1 MAQIKSLNLIN
12 FKSYSSF
19 NKVINS
25 KNIVLTGPNGS
36 GKTNIL
42 EALSFFSNSKGLRSE
57 KLNNQIKKRFIF
69 LLIIFVCF
77 STSIFLISY
86 SLKDQIA
93 YFVEPTDLK
102 SMDGIENKYLRV
114 GGLVKK
120 NSLKFIDGSWIFEVI
135 DQNQNSVN
143 VVFSKTLPNLVE
155 EDKGIIVEGK
165 FVDNIFVAEIV
176 LAKHDENYMPQSA
189 IDKLKEEGK
198 WRGN

>member
-1 MAQIKSLNLIN
+1 MRII
-12 FKSYSSF
+12 
-19 NKVINS
+19 
-25 KNIVLTGPNGS
+25 
-36 GKTNIL
+36 
-42 EALSFFSNSKGLRSE
+42 

-69 LLIIFVCF
+69 LLIIFACF
-77 STSIFLISY
+77 SASIFLISY

-114 GGLVKK
+114 GGLVKI
-120 NSLKFIDGSWIFEVI
+120 NSLKFFDGNWTFEVI

-155 EDKGIIVEGK
+155 ENKGIIVEGK
-165 FVDNIFVAEIV
+165 FIDNIFVAEIV

>member
-1 MAQIKSLNLIN
+1 M
-12 FKSYSSF
+12 
-19 NKVINS
+19 
-25 KNIVLTGPNGS
+25 
-36 GKTNIL
+36 
-42 EALSFFSNSKGLRSE
+42 
-57 KLNNQIKKRFIF
+57 
-69 LLIIFVCF
+69 LIIFVCF

-102 SMDGIENKYLRV
+102 SMSGIENKYLRV
-114 GGLVKK
+114 GGLVKT
-120 NSLKFIDGSWIFEVI
+120 NSLKFIDGSWIFEVV

-155 EDKGIIVEGK
+155 ENKGIIVEGK
-165 FVDNIFVAEIV
+165 FIDNIFVAEIV

-189 IDKLKEEGK
+189 IEKLKEEGK

>member
-1 MAQIKSLNLIN
+1 MRII
-12 FKSYSSF
+12 
-19 NKVINS
+19 
-25 KNIVLTGPNGS
+25 
-36 GKTNIL
+36 
-42 EALSFFSNSKGLRSE
+42 
-57 KLNNQIKKRFIF
+57 KLNNQIKKRFVF

-165 FVDNIFVAEIV
+165 FIDNIFVAEIV

>member
-1 MAQIKSLNLIN
+1 MRII
-12 FKSYSSF
+12 
-19 NKVINS
+19 
-25 KNIVLTGPNGS
+25 
-36 GKTNIL
+36 
-42 EALSFFSNSKGLRSE
+42 

-69 LLIIFVCF
+69 LLIIFACF

-114 GGLVKK
+114 GGLVKI
-120 NSLKFIDGSWIFEVI
+120 NSLKFLDGNWTFEVI
-135 DQNQNSVN
+135 DKNQNAVN

-155 EDKGIIVEGK
+155 ENKGIIVEGK
-165 FVDNIFVAEIV
+165 FIDNIFVAEIV

>member
-1 MAQIKSLNLIN
+1 MRII
-12 FKSYSSF
+12 
-19 NKVINS
+19 
-25 KNIVLTGPNGS
+25 
-36 GKTNIL
+36 
-42 EALSFFSNSKGLRSE
+42 
-57 KLNNQIKKRFIF
+57 KLNNQIKKRFVF

-102 SMDGIENKYLRV
+102 GMDGIENKYLRV

-120 NSLKFIDGSWIFEVI
+120 NTLKFVDGSWIFEVI

-165 FVDNIFVAEIV
+165 FVDNIFFAEIV

>member
-1 MAQIKSLNLIN
+1 MRII
-12 FKSYSSF
+12 
-19 NKVINS
+19 
-25 KNIVLTGPNGS
+25 
-36 GKTNIL
+36 
-42 EALSFFSNSKGLRSE
+42 

-69 LLIIFVCF
+69 LIIIFACF
-77 STSIFLISY
+77 STSIFLIGY

-114 GGLVKK
+114 GGLVKIDR
-120 NSLKFIDGSWIFEVI
+120 LKFLDGNWVFEVV

-143 VVFSKTLPNLVE
+143 VVFAKTLPNLVE
-155 EDKGIIVEGK
+155 ENKGIIVEGK
-165 FVDNIFVAEIV
+165 FIDNIFVAEIV

>member
-1 MAQIKSLNLIN
+1 MRII
-12 FKSYSSF
+12 
-19 NKVINS
+19 
-25 KNIVLTGPNGS
+25 
-36 GKTNIL
+36 
-42 EALSFFSNSKGLRSE
+42 

-69 LLIIFVCF
+69 LLIIFACF
-77 STSIFLISY
+77 STSIFLIGY

-93 YFVEPTDLK
+93 YYVEPTDLK

-165 FVDNIFVAEIV
+165 FIDNIFVAEIV

>member
-1 MAQIKSLNLIN
+1 MR
-12 FKSYSSF
+12 
-19 NKVINS
+19 VI
-25 KNIVLTGPNGS
+25 
-36 GKTNIL
+36 
-42 EALSFFSNSKGLRSE
+42 

-69 LLIIFVCF
+69 LLIIFTCF
-77 STSIFLISY
+77 SASIFLISY

-114 GGLVKK
+114 GGLVKT
-120 NSLKFIDGSWIFEVI
+120 NRLKFLDGNWIFEVV

-155 EDKGIIVEGK
+155 ENKGIIVEGK
-165 FVDNIFVAEIV
+165 FIDNIFVAEIV

>member
-1 MAQIKSLNLIN
+1 MRII
-12 FKSYSSF
+12 
-19 NKVINS
+19 
-25 KNIVLTGPNGS
+25 
-36 GKTNIL
+36 
-42 EALSFFSNSKGLRSE
+42 

-77 STSIFLISY
+77 SASIFLISY

-135 DQNQNSVN
+135 DQNQNSVH

-165 FVDNIFVAEIV
+165 FVDNIFFAEIV

>member
-1 MAQIKSLNLIN
+1 MRII
-12 FKSYSSF
+12 
-19 NKVINS
+19 
-25 KNIVLTGPNGS
+25 
-36 GKTNIL
+36 
-42 EALSFFSNSKGLRSE
+42 
-57 KLNNQIKKRFIF
+57 KLNNQIKKRFVF

-120 NSLKFIDGSWIFEVI
+120 NSLKFLDGKWIFEVV

-155 EDKGIIVEGK
+155 ENKGIIVEGK
-165 FVDNIFVAEIV
+165 FIDNIFVAEIV

-189 IDKLKEEGK
+189 INKLKEEGK

>member
-1 MAQIKSLNLIN
+1 MRII
-12 FKSYSSF
+12 
-19 NKVINS
+19 
-25 KNIVLTGPNGS
+25 
-36 GKTNIL
+36 
-42 EALSFFSNSKGLRSE
+42 

-69 LLIIFVCF
+69 LLIIFASF

-102 SMDGIENKYLRV
+102 SMNGIENKYLRV
-114 GGLVKK
+114 GGLVITY
-120 NSLKFIDGSWIFEVI
+120 SLKFLDGKWIFEVV

-155 EDKGIIVEGK
+155 ENKGIIVEGK
-165 FVDNIFVAEIV
+165 FIDNIFVAEIV

>member
-1 MAQIKSLNLIN
+1 MRII
-12 FKSYSSF
+12 
-19 NKVINS
+19 
-25 KNIVLTGPNGS
+25 
-36 GKTNIL
+36 
-42 EALSFFSNSKGLRSE
+42 

-69 LLIIFVCF
+69 LLIIFTCF
-77 STSIFLISY
+77 SASIFLISY

-114 GGLVKK
+114 GGLVKT
-120 NSLKFIDGSWIFEVI
+120 NSLKFLDGKWIFEVV

-143 VVFSKTLPNLVE
+143 VVFSRTLPNLVE
-155 EDKGIIVEGK
+155 ENKGIIVEGK
-165 FVDNIFVAEIV
+165 FIDNIFVAEIV

>member
-1 MAQIKSLNLIN
+1 MRII
-12 FKSYSSF
+12 
-19 NKVINS
+19 
-25 KNIVLTGPNGS
+25 
-36 GKTNIL
+36 
-42 EALSFFSNSKGLRSE
+42 

-69 LLIIFVCF
+69 LLIIFLCF

-114 GGLVKK
+114 GGLVKT
-120 NSLKFIDGSWIFEVI
+120 NSLKFLDGKWVFEVF

-155 EDKGIIVEGK
+155 ENKGIIVEGK
-165 FVDNIFVAEIV
+165 FIDNIFVAEIV

>member
-1 MAQIKSLNLIN
+1 MRII
-12 FKSYSSF
+12 
-19 NKVINS
+19 
-25 KNIVLTGPNGS
+25 
-36 GKTNIL
+36 
-42 EALSFFSNSKGLRSE
+42 

-69 LLIIFVCF
+69 LLIIFICF
-77 STSIFLISY
+77 SASIFLISY

-114 GGLVKK
+114 GGLVKT
-120 NSLKFIDGSWIFEVI
+120 NSLKFLDGNWVFEVV

-155 EDKGIIVEGK
+155 ENKGIIVEGK
-165 FVDNIFVAEIV
+165 FIDNIFVAEIV

>member
-1 MAQIKSLNLIN
+1 MRII
-12 FKSYSSF
+12 
-19 NKVINS
+19 
-25 KNIVLTGPNGS
+25 
-36 GKTNIL
+36 
-42 EALSFFSNSKGLRSE
+42 

-165 FVDNIFVAEIV
+165 FVDNIFFAEIV

-198 WRGN
+198 WRGD

>member
-1 MAQIKSLNLIN
+1 MRII
-12 FKSYSSF
+12 
-19 NKVINS
+19 
-25 KNIVLTGPNGS
+25 
-36 GKTNIL
+36 
-42 EALSFFSNSKGLRSE
+42 

-120 NSLKFIDGSWIFEVI
+120 DSLKFLDGNWVFEVV

-155 EDKGIIVEGK
+155 ENKGIIVEGK
-165 FVDNIFVAEIV
+165 FIDNIFVAEIV

>member
-1 MAQIKSLNLIN
+1 MRII
-12 FKSYSSF
+12 
-19 NKVINS
+19 
-25 KNIVLTGPNGS
+25 
-36 GKTNIL
+36 
-42 EALSFFSNSKGLRSE
+42 
-57 KLNNQIKKRFIF
+57 KLNSQIKKRFIF
-69 LLIIFVCF
+69 LLIIFACF
-77 STSIFLISY
+77 SASIFLISY

-102 SMDGIENKYLRV
+102 SMDGKENKYLRV
-114 GGLVKK
+114 GGLVKT
-120 NSLKFIDGSWIFEVI
+120 NSLKYLDGNWIFEVV

-155 EDKGIIVEGK
+155 ENKGIIVEGK
-165 FVDNIFVAEIV
+165 FIDNIFVAEIV

>member
-1 MAQIKSLNLIN
+1 MRII
-12 FKSYSSF
+12 
-19 NKVINS
+19 
-25 KNIVLTGPNGS
+25 
-36 GKTNIL
+36 
-42 EALSFFSNSKGLRSE
+42 

-77 STSIFLISY
+77 STSIFLIGY

-93 YFVEPTDLK
+93 YFVEPTDLEG
-102 SMDGIENKYLRV
+102 MDGIENKYLRV

-165 FVDNIFVAEIV
+165 FIDNIFIEEIV